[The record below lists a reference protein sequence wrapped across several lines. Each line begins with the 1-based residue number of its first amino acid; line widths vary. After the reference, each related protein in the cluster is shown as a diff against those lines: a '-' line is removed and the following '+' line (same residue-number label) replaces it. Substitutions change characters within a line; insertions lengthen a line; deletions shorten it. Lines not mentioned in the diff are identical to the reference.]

1 MITIPNRF
9 ADLPEFPDQFVVGC
23 HRGSLGAL
31 RTRIDSDH
39 PYPLGGELKTL
50 DRIQSIEWDSIFTIK
65 MKNDMCHPCHSRW
78 FILLNLLHASISLL
92 CLKSA
97 NPLLRSILFYLI
109 RFFLRL
115 IFKSKCRIILPPL
128 LLLHTLTFYIIR
140 SSSFWFDWM
149 CSSISHFTSHPRTW
163 DARIR
168 ILKR

>member
-50 DRIQSIEWDSIFTIK
+50 DRIQSIEWNSMLISKIKNFTRYHAAVDDSYDWKLF
-65 MKNDMCHPCHSRW
+65 
-78 FILLNLLHASISLL
+78 LL
-92 CLKSA
+92 CAGSA
-97 NPLLRSILFYLI
+97 NPLPRSICFRLSALSSGSYVNPSAASSRTTSIASSLPLFH
-109 RFFLRL
+109 
-115 IFKSKCRIILPPL
+115 IIQ
-128 LLLHTLTFYIIR
+128 
-140 SSSFWFDWM
+140 SSGFWFVRM